1 MRVHTR
7 SGHVALKVPRPASR
21 LPCAPIAIRR
31 ALLVAFLVASFT
43 MATAQSAPAAQNLL
57 NKPAPDFTRHDLHGH
72 ALHLAAFRGKVVL
85 LNFWATWC
93 APCQVEMPV
102 FAAWQRQYSPQG
114 FAIIGISMDDDA
126 AVARRLV
133 QRLKLDYPVAMGDAR
148 LGLRYGG
155 VLGLPLSYL
164 IDRNGVVRARF
175 QGETDVKSM
184 ENQMRALLAEPS
196 QKK

>member
-1 MRVHTR
+1 M
-7 SGHVALKVPRPASR
+7 AN
-21 LPCAPIAIRR
+21 CR
-31 ALLVAFLVASFT
+31 ALLVAFLAASVAV
-43 MATAQSAPAAQNLL
+43 ATAQSAPPAQNLL
-57 NKPAPDFTRHDLHGH
+57 NKPAPDFTRQDLHGH
-72 ALHLAAFRGKVVL
+72 ALHLAGFRGKVVL

-93 APCQVEMPV
+93 APCQVEMPI
-102 FAAWQRQYSPQG
+102 FSAWQRQYGPQG

-126 AVARRLV
+126 AAARQLV

-155 VLGLPLSYL
+155 VLGLPLSFL

-175 QGETDVKSM
+175 QGEKDVNVM
-184 ENQMRALLAEPS
+184 ESQVRALLAEPL

>member
-1 MRVHTR
+1 
-7 SGHVALKVPRPASR
+7 
-21 LPCAPIAIRR
+21 
-31 ALLVAFLVASFT
+31 
-43 MATAQSAPAAQNLL
+43 
-57 NKPAPDFTRHDLHGH
+57 
-72 ALHLAAFRGKVVL
+72 
-85 LNFWATWC
+85 
-93 APCQVEMPV
+93 MPV

-126 AVARRLV
+126 AAARRLV